1 MTSRT
6 LSASAL
12 RVALASALV
21 AAPFAG
27 ASADTYRIDPSHT
40 YPSFAA
46 NHMGI
51 SWFRG
56 KFNKTAGT
64 IELDRQAKTG
74 RIEII
79 IDAASIDMGH
89 AQLNKHLLS
98 ADLFDVE
105 KHPEIRFTGSDFRFE
120 GDVPVAVGGELRM
133 LGVSKP
139 VELKLE
145 SFACRD
151 HPMLKVEVCGAEAT
165 AVIDRSDWG
174 LSYGAP
180 PSTPEV
186 RLAIQVEALKQ

>member
-1 MTSRT
+1 MTSRP
-6 LSASAL
+6 LFPSAM
-12 RVALASALV
+12 RVALAAALV
-21 AAPFAG
+21 AMPFAG

-56 KFNKTAGT
+56 KFEKTSGT

-74 RIEII
+74 SIEVV
-79 IDAASIDMGH
+79 IDAASVDMGH
-89 AQLNKHLLS
+89 AKLNQHLLS
-98 ADLFDVE
+98 ADLFNVE
-105 KHPEIRFTGSDFRFE
+105 KYPEIRFDGSDFRFE
-120 GDVPVAVGGELRM
+120 GDVPVAVTGQLEM
-133 LGVSKP
+133 LGVRKP

-145 SFACRD
+145 SFACRE
-151 HPMLKVEVCGAEAT
+151 HPMLKREVCGAEAT

-174 LSYGAP
+174 LTYGAP
-180 PSTPEV
+180 PSTNEV